1 MASQKHRAGDPADL
15 EPLARDL
22 TSVFPDLS
30 PIAPLR
36 VIGRGFRSLAVETA
50 GGVVLRIG
58 RRPEALIGYERE
70 FRLLPLI
77 ADRLPLAVPRPQ
89 YRAAPDERFPF
100 GIIGYQTL
108 PGESLH
114 PPMLARADIGA
125 IARAIGRF
133 LHALHNVPIEMALS
147 AGAQDATEWMDNLT
161 RQRDVILSCARAL
174 FTTAEYATIKQWWD
188 AFLTERAKI
197 RYAPALCHTDLW
209 YEHVLIDASSSAI
222 TGILDFESARIADPA
237 LDLATQLH
245 LGEPFAALVLAAY
258 FAAGAQQDVS
268 FVYRVRRLWEHRE
281 FDGLADALRK
291 DDEDEIA
298 DAVGKI
304 RRGPVLTPDGASL
317 F

>member
-1 MASQKHRAGDPADL
+1 MASHTYRAGDPADL

-36 VIGRGFRSLAVETA
+36 VIGRGFRSLAVQTP

-58 RRPEALIGYERE
+58 QRPEALIGYERE

-77 ADRLPLAVPRPQ
+77 AGRLPIAAPRPR
-89 YRAAPDERFPF
+89 YRATPDDRFPF
-100 GIIGYQTL
+100 GVIGYQAL
-108 PGESLH
+108 PGESLQ
-114 PPMLARADIGA
+114 PSMLARADIGSV
-125 IARAIGRF
+125 ARAIGRF

-147 AGAQDATEWMDNLT
+147 AGAPDAAEWVDNLT
-161 RQRDVILSCARAL
+161 RQRDVILSGAHTL
-174 FTTAEYATIKQWWD
+174 FTTAEYATIKKWWD
-188 AFLTERAKI
+188 AFLTERAHM
-197 RYAPALCHTDLW
+197 RYTPALCHADLW
-209 YEHVLIDASSSAI
+209 YEHVLIDTSSSAI

-281 FDGLADALRK
+281 FDGLADALRI

-304 RRGPVLTPDGASL
+304 RRGPVLDPGSASL